1 MARLVV
7 LAGVDTARPQRTES
21 CAEAIGRA
29 LGDLLRQSAAHSEK
43 HTVAAHAADYPDIQ
57 PQLWRP

>member
-1 MARLVV
+1 MVV

-43 HTVAAHAADYPDIQ
+43 HTFAALAADYPDIQ
-57 PQLWRP
+57 PH